1 VSERRDDAPV
11 VTTAPSTTGGRPIS
25 SAVEDEVTSEQ
36 SSDTP
41 AVMAALLGTTTA
53 AIAAKY
59 KRPVPTPKRS
69 LSTVMVVGDGGGD
82 GGGGDDDSDS
92 DGDDGDDDG
101 DGGGDSNS
109 GSDDDGG
116 NVAVAWVAGAAPV
129 EAADAEATAFNAA
142 LQPTHISESALPAV
156 AAAASIPRT
165 LQSTQRWGALRSFG
179 LAAVKLKS
187 NRPAHGSLKA
197 GKLALQPNQAGEFAL
212 AVKLRFTP
220 LADLPGALARD
231 PADLRHL
238 RRNSLP
244 SYDV

>member
-1 VSERRDDAPV
+1 
-11 VTTAPSTTGGRPIS
+11 
-25 SAVEDEVTSEQ
+25 
-36 SSDTP
+36 
-41 AVMAALLGTTTA
+41 MAALLGTTTA

-59 KRPVPTPKRS
+59 KRPVPTPKRP
-69 LSTVMVVGDGGGD
+69 LSTVTAGD
-82 GGGGDDDSDS
+82 GGDDDDDDA
-92 DGDDGDDDG
+92 DGDDGVDDDVSDSG
-101 DGGGDSNS
+101 GDDLSDGGD
-109 GSDDDGG
+109 
-116 NVAVAWVAGAAPV
+116 VAVTWVVGAAPV
-129 EAADAEATAFNAA
+129 EAADAEATLSDAA
-142 LQPTHISESALPAV
+142 LQPTQASGSAMPAADTAV
-156 AAAASIPRT
+156 SGAIVPAANTPRP